1 MQLKDYRTV
10 KCPFC
15 GAEAYDFHAANGRY
29 VGNPIFRCPTCK
41 KYSFRKGVL
50 EPSLLT
56 AKNCFGF
63 RFSSQYFKFRIGL
76 ILLYVLFL
84 AIIIWRMD
92 LYLSIYFVAM
102 ALLLYAAYE
111 VIRFAHRR
119 SYVSSREYRELIEKS
134 LARMSDFEYAK
145 LVLSLQQP
153 QDGCPY
159 LVEKSV
165 EG

>member
-1 MQLKDYRTV
+1 MRLKDYRTV

-15 GAEAYDFHAANGRY
+15 GGEAYDFHAANGRY

-50 EPSLLT
+50 EPCLLSP
-56 AKNCFGF
+56 KNCFGF
-63 RFSSQYFKFRIGL
+63 RFSAHYFRFRIAL
-76 ILLYVLFL
+76 ILMYVIFL
-84 AIIIWRMD
+84 AVILLRMD

-102 ALLLYAAYE
+102 AILLYAAYE
-111 VIRFAHRR
+111 IIRFAHRK
-119 SYVSSREYRELIEKS
+119 SFLASREYADLIEKS

-153 QDGCPY
+153 QAGCPY
-159 LVEKSV
+159 LIEKAVE
-165 EG
+165 E